1 MEVNA
6 LSMEPSAGGFLV
18 DFEPFFFFNIIEKYL
33 IKSTIPTL
41 MSHFFLLKI

>member
-18 DFEPFFFFNIIEKYL
+18 DFEPFFFLISSKNI
-33 IKSTIPTL
+33 
-41 MSHFFLLKI
+41 LLNQLFPL